1 MISMSGYG
9 QTGPES
15 GYVSYGPA
23 QVPLS
28 GLSSLTGYAGWQ
40 PMHVGMSYGDP
51 NAGLH
56 AAFAVIAAL
65 FHRERTGKGQYIDM
79 SQWES
84 SMCCL
89 GEGVHGLRDERRRS
103 RSATATATYMAP
115 HGIFLCAGEDHWIT
129 IACAY
134 RRRVARALRGRW
146 ASPDSPDDPRFRR
159 WPTARRTRTTSR
171 R

>member
-9 QTGPES
+9 RGGPES

-28 GLSSLTGYAGWQ
+28 GLSQLTGYAGWDQ

-65 FHRERTGKGQYIDM
+65 YHREQTGEGQYIDM

-84 SMCCL
+84 T
-89 GEGVHGLRDERRRS
+89 HGR
-103 RSATATATYMAP
+103 
-115 HGIFLCAGEDHWIT
+115 
-129 IACAY
+129 
-134 RRRVARALRGRW
+134 
-146 ASPDSPDDPRFRR
+146 PR
-159 WPTARRTRTTSR
+159 
-171 R
+171 